1 MTADQILACDY
12 INAEFPRYE
21 KRLFEFVTFDNLISE
36 AFSLNSIEEV
46 LPNKLFTEIHLD
58 KILNESGSRVKGYYV
73 GLASGKNQI
82 LEEARKMG
90 LSSNQINEAIE
101 DFRNFIK
108 HKLFEDALALGAP
121 IASAASGFEAALA
134 GGDHL
139 APAKASKWTI
149 LGTLKSIWN
158 GLTEGGSVIGIIH
171 LIIDIIGLVGDFIFP
186 GVGVAADIINA
197 IIYAIRGKWILALIS
212 LVAAIIV
219 GAGDGLKLFKP
230 AVATAEPILIAL
242 TKKGGVDAAAAMTS
256 KLANKGPVMRFLG
269 LLASMV
275 GTVVSKASTILGKF
289 IQGVGKIFSI
299 IPPLGRLVKPIF
311 DGLGTVL
318 TKFGDN
324 MKLFAANFALMEKGT
339 AKTAVKGL
347 DDAIGAG
354 VGADLKISKD
364 GKFVTF
370 KNKAGKVVELPA
382 DKVANAY
389 IIKNSKNK
397 YLFKDGKSWVKYHNA
412 VTSPAVKTAFKDRFM
427 AFFSTRFNKEA
438 AENFSKRMPLFIGKQ
453 IYKLIWG
460 SDWLDGQSDW
470 SKAEVEG
477 HGNGAFNDFV
487 NRRIMEEKKKTGA
500 AFVPS
505 LMLDSSDQE
514 AFDHIT
520 DYQNHYAE
528 LTGKPSI
535 THVVYDKADNSPDA
549 KEFKS
554 FFEKVASGEIKRG
567 GPGDIV
573 QTTTS
578 TDIRDTG
585 KLKTESRTVLS
596 FSDFKKI

>member
-139 APAKASKWTI
+139 APSKGSKWTV

-230 AVATAEPILIAL
+230 VVSTAEPILIAL
-242 TKKGGVDAAAAMTS
+242 TKKGGVDAAAAMAG
-256 KLANKGPVMRFLG
+256 KVANKGPVMRFLG

-324 MKLFAANFALMEKGT
+324 MKLFADNFALMEKGA
-339 AKTAVKGL
+339 AKTAVKEI

-354 VGADLKISKD
+354 SKFEISKN
-364 GKFVTF
+364 GKYVEITNAAG
-370 KNKAGKVVELPA
+370 KKVEYPAGKVLNSYNMTHKLKGVPFTNVKDLI
-382 DKVANAY
+382 KYNNA
-389 IIKNSKNK
+389 
-397 YLFKDGKSWVKYHNA
+397 LGKSTVKQ
-412 VTSPAVKTAFKDRFM
+412 AFNKRFI
-427 AFFSTRFNKEA
+427 AFLSTRFNKEA
-438 AENFSKRMPLFIGKQ
+438 AENFSKRMPYFIGKQ

-460 SDWLDGQSDW
+460 SEWLDGQSDW

-520 DYQNHYAE
+520 DYQNNYAQ
-528 LTGKPSI
+528 LTGKPTI

-567 GPGDIV
+567 DAGDIV

-585 KLKTESRTVLS
+585 KQKNESRTVLS

>member
-108 HKLFEDALALGAP
+108 HKLFEDALALGSP
-121 IASAASGFEAALA
+121 IASAASGFETALA
-134 GGDHL
+134 GGEHL

-171 LIIDIIGLVGDFIFP
+171 LIIDIVGLVGDFIFP

-230 AVATAEPILIAL
+230 AVSTAEPILIAL
-242 TKKGGVDAAAAMTS
+242 TKKGGVDAAAAMAG
-256 KLANKGPVMRFLG
+256 KVANKGPVMRFLG

-289 IQGVGKIFSI
+289 IQGVGKVFAW
-299 IPPLGRLVKPIF
+299 IPGLNRLTTPIF
-311 DGLGTVL
+311 EGLGTVL

-324 MKLFAANFALMEKGT
+324 MKLFADNFALMEKGA
-339 AKTAVKGL
+339 AKTAVKEI

-354 VGADLKISKD
+354 SKFEISKN
-364 GKFVTF
+364 GKYVEITNAAG
-370 KNKAGKVVELPA
+370 KKVEYPAGKVLNSYNMTHKLKGVPFTNVKDLI
-382 DKVANAY
+382 KYNNA
-389 IIKNSKNK
+389 
-397 YLFKDGKSWVKYHNA
+397 LGKSTVKQ
-412 VTSPAVKTAFKDRFM
+412 AFNKRFI
-427 AFFSTRFNKEA
+427 AFLSTRFNKEA
-438 AENFSKRMPLFIGKQ
+438 AENFSKRMPYFIGKQ

-520 DYQNHYAE
+520 DYQNNYAQ
-528 LTGKPSI
+528 LTGKPTI

-567 GPGDIV
+567 DAGDIV

-585 KLKTESRTVLS
+585 KQKNESRTVLS

>member
-108 HKLFEDALALGAP
+108 HKLFEDALALGSP
-121 IASAASGFEAALA
+121 IASAASGFETALA
-134 GGDHL
+134 GGEHL

-171 LIIDIIGLVGDFIFP
+171 LIIDIVGLVGDFIFP

-230 AVATAEPILIAL
+230 AVSTAEPILIAL
-242 TKKGGVDAAAAMTS
+242 TKKGGVDAAAAMAG
-256 KLANKGPVMRFLG
+256 KVANKGPVMRFLG

-289 IQGVGKIFSI
+289 IQGVGKVFAW
-299 IPPLGRLVKPIF
+299 IPGLNRLTTPIF
-311 DGLGTVL
+311 EGLGTVL

-324 MKLFAANFALMEKGT
+324 MKLFADNFALMEKGA
-339 AKTAVKGL
+339 AKTAVKEI

-354 VGADLKISKD
+354 SKFEISKN
-364 GKFVTF
+364 GKYVEITNAAG
-370 KNKAGKVVELPA
+370 KKVEYPAGKVLNSYNMTHKLKGVPFTNVKDLI
-382 DKVANAY
+382 KYNNA
-389 IIKNSKNK
+389 
-397 YLFKDGKSWVKYHNA
+397 LGKSTVKQ
-412 VTSPAVKTAFKDRFM
+412 AFNKRFI
-427 AFFSTRFNKEA
+427 AFLSTRFNKEA
-438 AENFSKRMPLFIGKQ
+438 AENFSKRMPYFIGKQ

-528 LTGKPSI
+528 LTGKPTI

-567 GPGDIV
+567 DAGDIV

-585 KLKTESRTVLS
+585 KQKNESRTVLS

>member
-121 IASAASGFEAALA
+121 IASAASGFETALA
-134 GGDHL
+134 GGEHL

-171 LIIDIIGLVGDFIFP
+171 LIIDIVGLVGDFIFP

-230 AVATAEPILIAL
+230 AVSTAEPILIAL
-242 TKKGGVDAAAAMTS
+242 TKKGGVDAAAAMAG
-256 KLANKGPVMRFLG
+256 KIANKGPVMRFLG

-289 IQGVGKIFSI
+289 IQGVGKVFAW
-299 IPPLGRLVKPIF
+299 IPGLNRLTTPIF
-311 DGLGTVL
+311 EGLGTVL

-324 MKLFAANFALMEKGT
+324 MKLFADNFALMEKGA
-339 AKTAVKGL
+339 AKTAVKEI
-347 DDAIGAG
+347 DDVIGAG
-354 VGADLKISKD
+354 GKFEISKN
-364 GKFVTF
+364 GKYVEITNAAG
-370 KNKAGKVVELPA
+370 KKVEYPAGKVLNSYNMTHHAKGVPFTNVKDLI
-382 DKVANAY
+382 KYNNAL
-389 IIKNSKNK
+389 IK
-397 YLFKDGKSWVKYHNA
+397 
-412 VTSPAVKTAFKDRFM
+412 PAVKEAFNKRFI
-427 AFFSTRFNKEA
+427 AFLSTRFNKEA
-438 AENFSKRMPLFIGKQ
+438 AENFSKRMPYFIGKQ

-460 SDWLDGQSDW
+460 SEWLDGQSDW

-528 LTGKPSI
+528 LTGKPTI

-567 GPGDIV
+567 DAGDIV

>member
-82 LEEARKMG
+82 LEEARRMG
-90 LSSNQINEAIE
+90 LNSNQINEAIE

-108 HKLFEDALALGAP
+108 HKLFEDALAIGAP
-121 IASAASGFEAALA
+121 IASAVGFDTAMA

-139 APAKASKWTI
+139 APSKGSKWTI

-171 LIIDIIGLVGDFIFP
+171 LIIDIIGLVGDFLPVP
-186 GVGVAADIINA
+186 GIGVAADIINA

-230 AVATAEPILIAL
+230 IVSTADPIFIAL
-242 TKKGGVDAAAAMTS
+242 AKKGGVDAATAMAG

-289 IQGVGKIFSI
+289 IQGVGKIFSW
-299 IPPLGRLVKPIF
+299 IPGLNRLVTPIF
-311 DGLGTVL
+311 EGLGKIL

-324 MKLFAANFALMEKGT
+324 MKLFADNFALMEKGA
-339 AKTAVKGL
+339 AKTAVKEI
-347 DDAIGAG
+347 DNVIGAG
-354 VGADLKISKD
+354 GKFQISKS
-364 GKFVTF
+364 GKYVEVVDSAGTVL
-370 KNKAGKVVELPA
+370 KEYPAGKVLNSYNMTHKLKGVPFTNVKDLI
-382 DKVANAY
+382 KYNNAL
-389 IIKNSKNK
+389 IK
-397 YLFKDGKSWVKYHNA
+397 
-412 VTSPAVKTAFKDRFM
+412 PAVKAAFKDRFV
-427 AFFSTRFNKEA
+427 AFLSTRFNKEA
-438 AENFSKRMPLFIGKQ
+438 AENLSKRMPYFLGKQ

-520 DYQNHYAE
+520 DYQNNYAK

-567 GPGDIV
+567 DAGDIV

-585 KLKTESRTVLS
+585 KQKNESRTVLS

>member
-58 KILNESGSRVKGYYV
+58 KILNESGSRVKGYYL

-121 IASAASGFEAALA
+121 IASAAGFDTAMA

-139 APAKASKWTI
+139 APAKASTWTI
-149 LGTLKSIWN
+149 LGTLKSIFG

-230 AVATAEPILIAL
+230 IVSTADPIFIVL
-242 TKKGGVDAAAAMTS
+242 TKKGGVDAAAAMAG
-256 KLANKGPVMRFLG
+256 KLTNKGPVMRFLG

-289 IQGVGKIFSI
+289 IQGVGKVFAW
-299 IPPLGRLVKPIF
+299 IPGLNRLTTPIF
-311 DGLGTVL
+311 EGLGKVL

-324 MKLFAANFALMEKGT
+324 MKLFADNFALMEKGA
-339 AKTAVKGL
+339 AKTAVIEIDKV
-347 DDAIGAG
+347 IGAG
-354 VGADLKISKD
+354 GKFQISKS
-364 GKFVTF
+364 GKYVEVVDS
-370 KNKAGKVVELPA
+370 AGKVLKEYPA
-382 DKVANAY
+382 GKVLNSYNMTHKLKGVPFTNVKDLIKYNNAL
-389 IIKNSKNK
+389 IK
-397 YLFKDGKSWVKYHNA
+397 
-412 VTSPAVKTAFKDRFM
+412 PAVKAAFKDRFV
-427 AFFSTRFNKEA
+427 AFLSTRFNKEA
-438 AENFSKRMPLFIGKQ
+438 AENLSKRMPYFLGKQ

-520 DYQNHYAE
+520 DYQNNYAK

-567 GPGDIV
+567 DAGDIV

-585 KLKTESRTVLS
+585 KQKNESRTVLS

>member
-108 HKLFEDALALGAP
+108 HKLFEDALALGSP
-121 IASAASGFEAALA
+121 IASAASGFETALA
-134 GGDHL
+134 GGEHL

-171 LIIDIIGLVGDFIFP
+171 LIIDIVGLVGDFIFP

-230 AVATAEPILIAL
+230 AVSTAEPILIAL
-242 TKKGGVDAAAAMTS
+242 TKKGGVDAAAAMAG

-289 IQGVGKIFSI
+289 IQGVGKVFAW
-299 IPPLGRLVKPIF
+299 IPGLNRLTTPIF
-311 DGLGTVL
+311 EGLGTVL

-324 MKLFAANFALMEKGT
+324 MKLFADNFALMEKGA
-339 AKTAVKGL
+339 AKTAVKEI

-354 VGADLKISKD
+354 SKFEISKN
-364 GKFVTF
+364 GKYVEITNAAG
-370 KNKAGKVVELPA
+370 KKVEYPAGKVLNSYNMTHKLKGVPFTNVKDLI
-382 DKVANAY
+382 KYNNA
-389 IIKNSKNK
+389 
-397 YLFKDGKSWVKYHNA
+397 LGKSTVKQ
-412 VTSPAVKTAFKDRFM
+412 AFNKRFI
-427 AFFSTRFNKEA
+427 AFLSTRFNKEA
-438 AENFSKRMPLFIGKQ
+438 AENFSKRMPYFIGKQ

-528 LTGKPSI
+528 LTGKPTI

-567 GPGDIV
+567 DAGDIV

-585 KLKTESRTVLS
+585 KQKNESRTVLS

>member
-121 IASAASGFEAALA
+121 IASAASGFETALA

-139 APAKASKWTI
+139 APSKASKWTI

-171 LIIDIIGLVGDFIFP
+171 LIIDIVGLVGDFIFP

-242 TKKGGVDAAAAMTS
+242 TKKGGADAAAAMAG
-256 KLANKGPVMRFLG
+256 KLANKGPVMEFLG

-289 IQGVGKIFSI
+289 IQGVGKVFSW
-299 IPPLGRLVKPIF
+299 IPGLNRLTTPIF

-324 MKLFAANFALMEKGT
+324 MKLFSANFALMEKGA
-339 AKTAVKGL
+339 AKTAVKEL
-347 DDAIGAG
+347 DDIIGAG
-354 VGADLKISKD
+354 IGADIKISTN
-364 GKFVTF
+364 GKFVKFT
-370 KNKAGKVVELPA
+370 NKAGKVVELPA
-382 DKVANAY
+382 EKVAKSY
-389 IIKNSKNK
+389 IIKHEPTK
-397 YLFKDGKSWVKYHNA
+397 YLFKDGKSWVKYHKS

-460 SDWLDGQSDW
+460 SEWLDGQSDW

-487 NRRIMEEKKKTGA
+487 NRRIEAEKKKTGA

-528 LTGKPSI
+528 LTGKPTI
-535 THVVYDKADNSPDA
+535 AHVVYDKADNSPDA

-567 GPGDIV
+567 DAGDIV

>member
-108 HKLFEDALALGAP
+108 HKLFEDALALGSP
-121 IASAASGFEAALA
+121 IASAASGFETALA
-134 GGDHL
+134 GGEHL

-171 LIIDIIGLVGDFIFP
+171 LIIDIVGLVGDFIFP

-230 AVATAEPILIAL
+230 AVSTAEPILIAL
-242 TKKGGVDAAAAMTS
+242 TKKGGVDAAAAMAG

-289 IQGVGKIFSI
+289 IQGVGKVFAW
-299 IPPLGRLVKPIF
+299 IPGLNRLTTPIF
-311 DGLGTVL
+311 EGLGTVL

-324 MKLFAANFALMEKGT
+324 MKLFADNFALMEKGA
-339 AKTAVKGL
+339 AKTAVKEI

-354 VGADLKISKD
+354 SKFEISKN
-364 GKFVTF
+364 GKYVEITNAAG
-370 KNKAGKVVELPA
+370 KKVEYPAGKVLNSYNMTHKLKGVPFTNVKDLI
-382 DKVANAY
+382 KYNNA
-389 IIKNSKNK
+389 
-397 YLFKDGKSWVKYHNA
+397 LGKSTVKQ
-412 VTSPAVKTAFKDRFM
+412 AFNKRFI
-427 AFFSTRFNKEA
+427 AFLSTRFNKEA
-438 AENFSKRMPLFIGKQ
+438 AENFSKRMPYFIGKQ

-520 DYQNHYAE
+520 DYQNNYAQ
-528 LTGKPSI
+528 LTGKPTI

-567 GPGDIV
+567 DAGDIV

-585 KLKTESRTVLS
+585 KQKNESRTVLS

>member
-82 LEEARKMG
+82 LEEARRMG
-90 LSSNQINEAIE
+90 LNSNQINEAIE

-108 HKLFEDALALGAP
+108 HKLFEDAWAIGAP
-121 IASAASGFEAALA
+121 IASAVGFDTAMA

-139 APAKASKWTI
+139 APSKGSKWTI

-171 LIIDIIGLVGDFIFP
+171 LIIDIIGLVGDFLPVP
-186 GVGVAADIINA
+186 GIGVAADIINA

-230 AVATAEPILIAL
+230 IVSTADPIFIAL
-242 TKKGGVDAAAAMTS
+242 AKKGGVDAATAMAG

-289 IQGVGKIFSI
+289 IQGVGKIFSW
-299 IPPLGRLVKPIF
+299 IPGLNRLVTPIF
-311 DGLGTVL
+311 EGLGKIL

-324 MKLFAANFALMEKGT
+324 MKLFADNFALMEKGA
-339 AKTAVKGL
+339 AKTAVKEI
-347 DDAIGAG
+347 DNVIGAG
-354 VGADLKISKD
+354 GKFQISKS
-364 GKFVTF
+364 GKYVEVVDSAGTVL
-370 KNKAGKVVELPA
+370 KEYPAGKVLNSYNMTHKLKGVPFTNVKDLI
-382 DKVANAY
+382 KYNNAL
-389 IIKNSKNK
+389 IK
-397 YLFKDGKSWVKYHNA
+397 
-412 VTSPAVKTAFKDRFM
+412 PAVKEAFNKRFI
-427 AFFSTRFNKEA
+427 AFLSTRFNKEA
-438 AENFSKRMPLFIGKQ
+438 AENLSKRMPYFLGKQ

-520 DYQNHYAE
+520 DYQNNYAK

-567 GPGDIV
+567 DAGDIV

-585 KLKTESRTVLS
+585 KQKNESRTVLS

>member
-90 LSSNQINEAIE
+90 LNSNQINEAIE

-139 APAKASKWTI
+139 APSKGSKWTV

-230 AVATAEPILIAL
+230 AVSTAEPILIAL
-242 TKKGGVDAAAAMTS
+242 TKKGGVDAAAAMAG
-256 KLANKGPVMRFLG
+256 KVANKGPVMRFLG

-324 MKLFAANFALMEKGT
+324 MKLFADNFALMEKGA
-339 AKTAVKGL
+339 AKTAVKEI

-354 VGADLKISKD
+354 SKFEISKN
-364 GKFVTF
+364 GKYVEITNAAG
-370 KNKAGKVVELPA
+370 KKVEYPAGKVLNSYNMTHKLKGVPFTNVKDLI
-382 DKVANAY
+382 KYNNA
-389 IIKNSKNK
+389 
-397 YLFKDGKSWVKYHNA
+397 LGKSTVKQ
-412 VTSPAVKTAFKDRFM
+412 AFNKRFI
-427 AFFSTRFNKEA
+427 AFLSTRFNKEA
-438 AENFSKRMPLFIGKQ
+438 AENFSKRMPYFIGKQ

-460 SDWLDGQSDW
+460 SEWLDGQSDW

-520 DYQNHYAE
+520 DYQNNYAQ
-528 LTGKPSI
+528 LTGKPTI

-567 GPGDIV
+567 DAGDIV

-585 KLKTESRTVLS
+585 KQKNESRTVLS